1 MGTTPEEFF
10 IKDLME
16 QPPSSPP
23 VFLDLSQKPN
33 VSSEVR
39 HHVPNNDMM
48 LPYISRMLME
58 DNIDDELTDHPALLQ
73 VQQPFAQIL
82 SSPSFGTNT
91 NNSEGPNDFLC
102 GGHGDK
108 SAPNSPVSKGTY
120 IVGESLKD
128 LEEANTLLPKDN
140 NIRRNELV
148 NQIRDSNIIDS
159 RVKKRYN
166 NDNLLEEEV
175 RTTNKAVMMIN
186 DLEEKGGS
194 KFLDKMM
201 LHAYETCIKG
211 MERVTIDVEKRNRK
225 SRRIKVTR
233 NNGVDIRRLLIS
245 CAQALAADDHMTARE
260 LLKQIKQHA
269 SATGDATQRLAYY
282 FSKGLESRILG
293 TGSQLWQLLMLE
305 YPSVVELLKAYILY
319 SEACCFVNVTF
330 IFSAMTILQAMAGK
344 SRLHIVDYGTRF
356 GFHWAGLLRFI
367 EKVLLEVSSR
377 KGTVIYRKGIIIA
390 RRPPPSAQA
399 TSRLSVRRGAA
410 VPSLVADLIQQA
422 HHVAAPTSTTMHGRL
437 PDSSSTC
444 SARGPP
450 HAASRS
456 FESQPA
462 AQPPYQLSVALRTMV
477 TSVSSRSTS
486 PSSAPLLGG
495 RPACRPP

>member
-1 MGTTPEEFF
+1 
-10 IKDLME
+10 
-16 QPPSSPP
+16 
-23 VFLDLSQKPN
+23 
-33 VSSEVR
+33 
-39 HHVPNNDMM
+39 
-48 LPYISRMLME
+48 
-58 DNIDDELTDHPALLQ
+58 
-73 VQQPFAQIL
+73 
-82 SSPSFGTNT
+82 
-91 NNSEGPNDFLC
+91 
-102 GGHGDK
+102 
-108 SAPNSPVSKGTY
+108 
-120 IVGESLKD
+120 
-128 LEEANTLLPKDN
+128 
-140 NIRRNELV
+140 
-148 NQIRDSNIIDS
+148 
-159 RVKKRYN
+159 
-166 NDNLLEEEV
+166 
-175 RTTNKAVMMIN
+175 MMIN

-356 GFHWAGLLRFI
+356 GFHWAGLLRLLASKEGGVPEVKITAIDRPTPICFPGEQI
-367 EKVLLEVSSR
+367 EKVGFRLMNCANELGLPSFKFHAITKNWEDISIVDLHRDADEVLVVVDLFSFSILMEESIFFDAPSPRDTVLSNIKNMRPDVFIQSIMNRSYGSSFLSR
-377 KGTVIYRKGIIIA
+377 FRETLFYYMA
-390 RRPPPSAQA
+390 LFDMLDA
-399 TSRLSVRRGAA
+399 TIPRESKSRLVFEKAILGCYAFNGVSCEGMD
-410 VPSLVADLIQQA
+410 LVERPEKYRQWQTRNQRAGLRQLPLKSSIVKVVKDEIMKHYHKDFMICQDGQWLLQGWMGRVLSA
-422 HHVAAPTSTTMHGRL
+422 HTTWVANEEA
-437 PDSSSTC
+437 SS
-444 SARGPP
+444 G
-450 HAASRS
+450 
-456 FESQPA
+456 
-462 AQPPYQLSVALRTMV
+462 
-477 TSVSSRSTS
+477 
-486 PSSAPLLGG
+486 
-495 RPACRPP
+495 